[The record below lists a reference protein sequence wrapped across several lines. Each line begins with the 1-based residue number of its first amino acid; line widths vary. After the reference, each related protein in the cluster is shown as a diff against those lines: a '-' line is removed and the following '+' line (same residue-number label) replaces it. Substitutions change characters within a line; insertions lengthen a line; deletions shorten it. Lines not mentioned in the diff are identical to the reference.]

1 MSSKKTQHLKAMKAN
16 TFKVNKGK
24 GKVVKPRKSS
34 ILFQADTGTGPE
46 LKAVDLNTSF
56 APPLTSSF
64 ATPQLLNGTAQG
76 AGATNRLGRKMMMK
90 SFQMRYTCS
99 VADGDDAS
107 QHRIV
112 VVYDKQANGA
122 APIATDVFSANDFR
136 SPLNLNNSD
145 RFVVICDEVTE
156 SVQSSVIN
164 ISGQRYVK
172 LNMETIFQGSSNGI
186 ADIASGSVYMF
197 IANNATP
204 TIGVVTAAFVYTRI
218 RFTDQ

>member
-1 MSSKKTQHLKAMKAN
+1 MSSKRSQKTKAAKAN
-16 TFKVNKGK
+16 AFKTKK
-24 GKVVKPRKSS
+24 TKSSFSKNRS
-34 ILFQADTGTGPE
+34 ILFQEDTKAGPE
-46 LKAVDLNTSF
+46 IKAVDVSTSF

-64 ATPQLLNGTAQG
+64 ATPQLLNGCTQG
-76 AGATNRLGRKMMMK
+76 AGATNRIGRKMLMK

-122 APIATDVFSANDFR
+122 APIATDVFGGNNFLA
-136 SPLNLNNSD
+136 PLNLNNSD

-172 LNMETIFQGSSNGI
+172 MNMETIFSGSSNGI

-204 TIGVVTAAFVYTRI
+204 TIGVVTAAFVWTRI
-218 RFTDQ
+218 RYIDP